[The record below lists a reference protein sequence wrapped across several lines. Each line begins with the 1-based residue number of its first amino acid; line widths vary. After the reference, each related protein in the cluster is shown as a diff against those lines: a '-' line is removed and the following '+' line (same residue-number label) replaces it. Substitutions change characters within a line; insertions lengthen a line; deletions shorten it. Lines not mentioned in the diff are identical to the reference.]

1 MNEGKRQVPRNPK
14 RRTKWN
20 IIWKVLLCIAFLSF
34 LAIDG
39 YRSIRR
45 FQYWQRN
52 KEIKKGYVQAVE
64 GLRQEKGRLE
74 KEVHDLKNR
83 PLTQERLAR
92 EMGYIRPGETV
103 YKLSPKPYETTPGPT
118 E

>member
-1 MNEGKRQVPRNPK
+1 MNERNRPV
-14 RRTKWN
+14 RRKKKWS
-20 IIWKVLLCIAFLSF
+20 ILWKVLLCIAFLF
-34 LAIDG
+34 FMTMDG

-52 KEIKKGYVQAVE
+52 KEIKREYVQAVE
-64 GLRQEKGRLE
+64 RLQQEKRQLE
-74 KEVHDLKNR
+74 KEINDLKNR

-92 EMGYIRPGETV
+92 KIGYIKPGETV
-103 YKLSPKPYETTPGPT
+103 YKFVPKPYKTIPEPK